1 MAIGKGTGYNF
12 NTSNN
17 QASLSVDKEFFDYY
31 DGSGGAHP
39 FKVINIS
46 YDSAGTAWLFQVV
59 PGTLN
64 NNVAQIEEGGVWVL
78 LNRTA
83 GGLPDWPVSV
93 LTPFDATT
101 HKCYIYL
108 RAGVDA
114 TSGAFPGS
122 DDNAVEYPRIVCSD
136 VELADT
142 DTYGYVLLAVATE
155 GSGPVCTVVQY
166 VTGSL
171 WGDRI
176 KLGTITASY
185 YYARI

>member
-1 MAIGKGTGYNF
+1 MAVRNGPGYNF
-12 NTSNN
+12 STTNN
-17 QASLSVDKEFFDYY
+17 QSSLSVDKDFLDWY
-31 DGSGGAHP
+31 DGANPNHP

-46 YDSAGTAWLFQVV
+46 YDSAGSAWLFQVV
-59 PGTLN
+59 PGALN
-64 NNVAQIEEGGVWVL
+64 NNVAQIEEDSVWVL
-78 LNRTA
+78 LDRTS
-83 GGLPDWPVSV
+83 GGIPDWPISV
-93 LTPFDATT
+93 LTPFDAMT

-108 RAGVDA
+108 RAGKDA
-114 TSGAFPGS
+114 TSGAFPSS
-122 DDNAVEYPRIVCSD
+122 DDTAAVYPRIICSD

-155 GSGPVCTVVQY
+155 GTGPVCTVVQY

>member
-1 MAIGKGTGYNF
+1 MKIQPGVGYTFDSSSKGFTLD
-12 NTSNN
+12 TSEQFPDNS
-17 QASLSVDKEFFDYY
+17 QPYR
-31 DGSGGAHP
+31 HP
-39 FKVINIS
+39 FQVINIS
-46 YDSAGTAWLFQVV
+46 YDSAGSAWLFQVV

-64 NNVAQIEEGGVWVL
+64 NNVAQIEEDSVWVL
-78 LNRTA
+78 LDRTS
-83 GGLPDWPVSV
+83 GGIPDWPVSV

-122 DDNAVEYPRIVCSD
+122 DDTAAEYPRIICSD

-171 WGDRI
+171 WGDRL
-176 KLGTITASY
+176 KLGTNTAAY

>member
-1 MAIGKGTGYNF
+1 MKLQPGVGYTFDSSSKGFTLD
-12 NTSNN
+12 TSEQFPDNS
-17 QASLSVDKEFFDYY
+17 QPYR
-31 DGSGGAHP
+31 HP
-39 FKVINIS
+39 FQVINIS
-46 YDSAGTAWLFQVV
+46 YDSAGSAWLFQVV

-64 NNVAQIEEGGVWVL
+64 NNVAQIEEDSVWVL

-83 GGLPDWPVSV
+83 GGIPDWPVSV

-122 DDNAVEYPRIVCSD
+122 DDTAAEYPRIVCSD

-155 GSGPVCTVVQY
+155 GTGPVCTVVQY

-171 WGDRI
+171 WADRL
-176 KLGTITASY
+176 KTGTDTARY

>member
-1 MAIGKGTGYNF
+1 MKLQPGVGYTFDSSSKGFTLDTSEQF
-12 NTSNN
+12 PDNT
-17 QASLSVDKEFFDYY
+17 QPYR
-31 DGSGGAHP
+31 HP
-39 FKVINIS
+39 FQVINIS
-46 YDSAGTAWLFQVV
+46 YDSAGSAWLFQVV

-64 NNVAQIEEGGVWVL
+64 NNVAQIEEDSVWVL
-78 LNRTA
+78 LDRTS
-83 GGLPDWPVSV
+83 GGLPNWPVSV

-122 DDNAVEYPRIVCSD
+122 DDTAAEYPRIVCSD

-142 DTYGYVLLAVATE
+142 NTYGYVLLAVATE
-155 GSGPVCTVVQY
+155 GTGPVCTVVQY

-171 WGDRI
+171 WGDRL
-176 KLGTITASY
+176 KLGTNTAAY